1 MTSILTNTSA
11 TIALQTLRSINQQ
24 LDATSNRVSTGQRIS
39 SAADGAAYWSIASTL
54 KSDNGSLSS
63 LKDAM
68 SLDKNSIDAASAG
81 LNKVIDQLTAI
92 KNAMTS
98 ATSEQA
104 DKSKLQN
111 DITVALNAI
120 QTYSD
125 NTVMNGSNWLSV
137 QSDAAGFAATK
148 NLVAAYSRV
157 GTTVSVSKTQLDTS
171 SFVLFD
177 KKALASTGGNAASTV
192 ALNNIATYASTT
204 GGATVAVKTDVAS
217 TAYYKAGFMDT
228 TYTVSNVPGNI
239 YTSVAATGSALT
251 TKASGTPAPTTAT
264 ALSGTGTSDSLTTNI
279 AVGDT
284 LVVNGTTISFISGA
298 TSGNQISVTDTV
310 GTLLS
315 KIDAITGGSGSAIS
329 SGGLSIQTG
338 TASDLT
344 LTGSAVAKLGLTSVA
359 STARTATPSQSASVD
374 TSISKMNITNASQP
388 QISAYLKIVDATTQQ
403 LLTGASKLGSMS
415 TLLKAQSDFT
425 QQLIDINTSSI
436 GSLVDA
442 NIEEESTKL
451 KALQTQQQLGIQSL
465 SIANSSSQNVL
476 SLFR

>member
-11 TIALQTLRSINQQ
+11 TIALQTLRSINAE
-24 LDATSNRVSTGQRIS
+24 LDTTSNRVSTGQRIS
-39 SAADGAAYWSIASTL
+39 SAADGAAYWAIASTL
-54 KSDNGSLSS
+54 KSDNGSLSA

-92 KNAMTS
+92 KNALTS

-104 DKSKLQN
+104 DKGKLQN

-120 QTYSD
+120 KTYSD

-137 QSDAAGFAATK
+137 KSDNAGFAATK

-157 GTTVSVSKTQLDTS
+157 GSTVSVSKTQLDTS
-171 SFVLFD
+171 SFILYD
-177 KKALASTGGNAASTV
+177 ATAA
-192 ALNNIATYASTT
+192 TT
-204 GGATVAVKTDVAS
+204 GGKGADSSALTAIAAAAAVTGADDSKGYNVVLIPDGPSAN
-217 TAYYKAGFMDT
+217 KLGFMDT
-228 TYTVSNVPGNI
+228 KYDIQSNLTGNASIVKASVSSI
-239 YTSVAATGSALT
+239 DITATGVDA
-251 TKASGTPAPTTAT
+251 KVI
-264 ALSGTGTSDSLTTNI
+264 N
-279 AVGDT
+279 
-284 LVVNGTTISFISGA
+284 SF
-298 TSGNQISVTDTV
+298 
-310 GTLLS
+310 
-315 KIDAITGGSGSAIS
+315 
-329 SGGLSIQTG
+329 
-338 TASDLT
+338 
-344 LTGSAVAKLGLTSVA
+344 
-359 STARTATPSQSASVD
+359 
-374 TSISKMNITNASQP
+374 
-388 QISAYLKIVDATTQQ
+388 LKIVDATTQQ

-415 TLLKAQSDFT
+415 TLLKSQSDFT
-425 QQLIDINTSSI
+425 QQLMDINTSSI

>member
-24 LDATSNRVSTGQRIS
+24 LDTTSNRVSTGQRIT
-39 SAADGAAYWSIASTL
+39 SAADGAAYWAIASTL
-54 KSDNGSLSS
+54 KSDNGSLSA

-92 KNAMTS
+92 KNALTS

-111 DITVALNAI
+111 DIKVALNAI

-125 NTVMNGSNWLSV
+125 NTVMNGSNWLTV
-137 QSDAAGFAATK
+137 KSDATGFSATK

-157 GTTVSVSKTQLDTS
+157 GATVSVSKTQLDTS
-171 SFVLFD
+171 AFILFD
-177 KKALASTGGNAASTV
+177 NAATASGTAASTT
-192 ALNNIATYASTT
+192 AMTTIASASTFT
-204 GGATVAVKTDVAS
+204 DVTVAAP
-217 TAYYKAGFMDT
+217 TATTGQKGFMDT
-228 TYTVSNVPGNI
+228 AY
-239 YTSVAATGSALT
+239 
-251 TKASGTPAPTTAT
+251 
-264 ALSGTGTSDSLTTNI
+264 
-279 AVGDT
+279 
-284 LVVNGTTISFISGA
+284 
-298 TSGNQISVTDTV
+298 
-310 GTLLS
+310 
-315 KIDAITGGSGSAIS
+315 
-329 SGGLSIQTG
+329 
-338 TASDLT
+338 T
-344 LTGSAVAKLGLTSVA
+344 LTGVGVTVPATVSLKTIDITTANQATI
-359 STARTATPSQSASVD
+359 ST
-374 TSISKMNITNASQP
+374 
-388 QISAYLKIVDATTQQ
+388 YLKIVDATTQQ

-415 TLLKAQSDFT
+415 TLLKSQSDFT
-425 QQLIDINTSSI
+425 QQLMDINTSSI

>member
-11 TIALQTLRSINQQ
+11 TIALQTLRSINAD
-24 LDATSNRVSTGQRIS
+24 LDQTSNRVSTGQRIS
-39 SAADGAAYWSIASTL
+39 SAADGAAYWAIASTL
-54 KSDNGSLSS
+54 KSDNGSLSA

-92 KNAMTS
+92 KNALTS

-104 DKSKLQN
+104 DKTKLQN
-111 DITVALNAI
+111 DIKVALNAI

-137 QSDAAGFAATK
+137 KSDNSGFNATK

-171 SFVLFD
+171 SFVLYD
-177 KKALASTGGNAASTV
+177 NTAATSGAKGADSNALAAIASAAAITDDTKGYNVVV
-192 ALNNIATYASTT
+192 APDGTT
-204 GGATVAVKTDVAS
+204 AAKQ
-217 TAYYKAGFMDT
+217 GFMDT
-228 TYTVSNVPGNI
+228 KYNVQTN
-239 YTSVAATGSALT
+239 AAT
-251 TKASGTPAPTTAT
+251 P
-264 ALSGTGTSDSLTTNI
+264 
-279 AVGDT
+279 
-284 LVVNGTTISFISGA
+284 VVVI
-298 TSGNQISVTDTV
+298 
-310 GTLLS
+310 
-315 KIDAITGGSGSAIS
+315 
-329 SGGLSIQTG
+329 
-338 TASDLT
+338 TASVSSMDIT
-344 LTGSAVAKLGLTSVA
+344 KTAV
-359 STARTATPSQSASVD
+359 
-374 TSISKMNITNASQP
+374 NANV
-388 QISAYLKIVDATTQQ
+388 INAYLKIVDATTQQ

-415 TLLKAQSDFT
+415 TLLKSQSEFT
-425 QQLIDINTSSI
+425 QQLMDINTSSI

-465 SIANSSSQNVL
+465 SIANSSSQSVL

>member
-24 LDATSNRVSTGQRIS
+24 LDTTSNRVSTGQRIT
-39 SAADGAAYWSIASTL
+39 SAADGAAYWAIASTL
-54 KSDNGSLSS
+54 KSDNGSLSA

-92 KNAMTS
+92 KNALTS

-111 DITVALNAI
+111 DIKVALNAI

-125 NTVMNGSNWLSV
+125 NTVMNGSNWLTV
-137 QSDAAGFAATK
+137 KSDATGFSATK

-157 GTTVSVSKTQLDTS
+157 GATVSVSKTQLDTS
-171 SFVLFD
+171 AFILFD
-177 KKALASTGGNAASTV
+177 NAAAASGTAASTT
-192 ALNNIATYASTT
+192 AMTTIASASTFT
-204 GGATVAVKTDVAS
+204 DVTVAAPAAATGQK
-217 TAYYKAGFMDT
+217 GFMDT
-228 TYTVSNVPGNI
+228 AY
-239 YTSVAATGSALT
+239 
-251 TKASGTPAPTTAT
+251 
-264 ALSGTGTSDSLTTNI
+264 
-279 AVGDT
+279 
-284 LVVNGTTISFISGA
+284 
-298 TSGNQISVTDTV
+298 
-310 GTLLS
+310 
-315 KIDAITGGSGSAIS
+315 
-329 SGGLSIQTG
+329 
-338 TASDLT
+338 T
-344 LTGSAVAKLGLTSVA
+344 LTGVGVTVPATVSLKTIDITTANQATI
-359 STARTATPSQSASVD
+359 ST
-374 TSISKMNITNASQP
+374 
-388 QISAYLKIVDATTQQ
+388 YLKIVDATTQQ

-415 TLLKAQSDFT
+415 TLLKSQSDFT
-425 QQLIDINTSSI
+425 QQLMDINTSSI

>member
-24 LDATSNRVSTGQRIS
+24 LDTTSNRVSTGQRIT
-39 SAADGAAYWSIASTL
+39 SAADGAAYWAIASTL
-54 KSDNGSLSS
+54 KSDNGSLSA

-81 LNKVIDQLTAI
+81 LNKVIDQLTSI
-92 KNAMTS
+92 KNALTS

-111 DITVALNAI
+111 DIKVALNAI

-125 NTVMNGSNWLSV
+125 NTVMNGSNWLTV
-137 QSDAAGFAATK
+137 KSDATGFSATK

-157 GTTVSVSKTQLDTS
+157 GATVSVSKTQLDTS
-171 SFVLFD
+171 AFILFD
-177 KKALASTGGNAASTV
+177 NAATASGTAASTT
-192 ALNNIATYASTT
+192 AMTTIATASTFT
-204 GGATVAVKTDVAS
+204 DVTVAAPA
-217 TAYYKAGFMDT
+217 TAAGQKGFMDT
-228 TYTVSNVPGNI
+228 AY
-239 YTSVAATGSALT
+239 
-251 TKASGTPAPTTAT
+251 
-264 ALSGTGTSDSLTTNI
+264 
-279 AVGDT
+279 
-284 LVVNGTTISFISGA
+284 
-298 TSGNQISVTDTV
+298 
-310 GTLLS
+310 
-315 KIDAITGGSGSAIS
+315 
-329 SGGLSIQTG
+329 
-338 TASDLT
+338 T
-344 LTGSAVAKLGLTSVA
+344 LTGVGVTVPATVSLKTIDITTANQATI
-359 STARTATPSQSASVD
+359 ST
-374 TSISKMNITNASQP
+374 
-388 QISAYLKIVDATTQQ
+388 YLKIVDATTQQ

-415 TLLKAQSDFT
+415 TLLKSQSDFT
-425 QQLIDINTSSI
+425 QQLMDINTSSI

>member
-24 LDATSNRVSTGQRIS
+24 LDTTSNRVSTGQRIT
-39 SAADGAAYWSIASTL
+39 SAADGAAYWAIASTL
-54 KSDNGSLSS
+54 KSDNGSLSA

-92 KNAMTS
+92 KNALTS

-111 DITVALNAI
+111 DIKVALNAI

-125 NTVMNGSNWLSV
+125 NTVMNGSNWLTV
-137 QSDAAGFAATK
+137 KSDATGFSATK

-157 GTTVSVSKTQLDTS
+157 GATVSVSKTQLDTS
-171 SFVLFD
+171 AFILYD
-177 KKALASTGGNAASTV
+177 NAATAAGKGADPAAMTTIATAATFTDVTV
-192 ALNNIATYASTT
+192 AAPAAAT
-204 GGATVAVKTDVAS
+204 GQK
-217 TAYYKAGFMDT
+217 GFMDT
-228 TYTVSNVPGNI
+228 AY
-239 YTSVAATGSALT
+239 
-251 TKASGTPAPTTAT
+251 
-264 ALSGTGTSDSLTTNI
+264 
-279 AVGDT
+279 
-284 LVVNGTTISFISGA
+284 
-298 TSGNQISVTDTV
+298 
-310 GTLLS
+310 
-315 KIDAITGGSGSAIS
+315 
-329 SGGLSIQTG
+329 
-338 TASDLT
+338 T
-344 LTGSAVAKLGLTSVA
+344 LTGATGITVPATVSLKTIDITSANQ
-359 STARTATPSQSASVD
+359 ST
-374 TSISKMNITNASQP
+374 IST
-388 QISAYLKIVDATTQQ
+388 YLKIVDATTQQ

-415 TLLKAQSDFT
+415 TLLKSQSDFT
-425 QQLIDINTSSI
+425 QQLMDINTSSI

>member
-54 KSDNGSLSS
+54 KSDNGSLSA

-92 KNAMTS
+92 KNALTS

-104 DKSKLQN
+104 DKAKLQN

-120 QTYSD
+120 KNYSD

-137 QSDAAGFAATK
+137 KSDNTGFSSLK

-157 GTTVSVSKTQLDTS
+157 GNTVSVSKTALDTS
-171 SFVLFD
+171 SFILYD
-177 KKALASTGGNAASTV
+177 NKAAGAAGGLAANVSSLTSIASAATQAAANGYSVSVKADGGGVT
-192 ALNNIATYASTT
+192 
-204 GGATVAVKTDVAS
+204 
-217 TAYYKAGFMDT
+217 YKAGFMNT
-228 TYTVSNVPGNI
+228 TYTVGSPTNAFTTSGASQNSKLTAPTAINNATTLSGAANTNSLATDINVSDTLIVNGQTI
-239 YTSVAATGSALT
+239 TFV
-251 TKASGTPAPTTAT
+251 ASGASGNQLNVTDS
-264 ALSGTGTSDSLTTNI
+264 LSTLLNKIDTITGASVGTSSVSGGIINIGTGTTQDLSL
-279 AVGDT
+279 G
-284 LVVNGTTISFISGA
+284 
-298 TSGNQISVTDTV
+298 
-310 GTLLS
+310 
-315 KIDAITGGSGSAIS
+315 
-329 SGGLSIQTG
+329 G
-338 TASDLT
+338 TAL
-344 LTGSAVAKLGLTSVA
+344 AKLGVAAGNTS
-359 STARTATPSQSASVD
+359 RATLGADVSIATMDITQASVD
-374 TSISKMNITNASQP
+374 SKTITS
-388 QISAYLKIVDATTQQ
+388 YLKIVDATTQQ

-415 TLLKAQSDFT
+415 TLLRAQSDFT
-425 QQLIDINTSSI
+425 QQLMDINTSSI